1 VKNPKQEKKW
11 REKKKLKNQKPGRK
25 MRFMLKNPKMNEL
38 IEYEAMEV
46 IDRSGIQQIYQFF
59 LGER

>member
-1 VKNPKQEKKW
+1 
-11 REKKKLKNQKPGRK
+11 

>member
-1 VKNPKQEKKW
+1 MKNPKQEKKW
-11 REKKKLKNQKPGRK
+11 KAEKSLKNQKSGRK

-38 IEYEAMEV
+38 IEYEAMEI